1 MRIGETDA
9 AWIAGF
15 ADGEANVGLYR
26 RKGTQ
31 AFMPQ
36 FQINQ
41 TEQGPI
47 DKLTRLVGG
56 YVQKRSPKGNRKDYF
71 IWTMRREEMREFIPQ
86 ILPYLTCKRR
96 QAEICLEYLEIS
108 QQTKNGHWNQEDLSR
123 LESLHE
129 ETLRLNR
136 RGRCVLV

>member
-1 MRIGETDA
+1 MRIRPEEA

-26 RKGTQ
+26 RKGTE

-56 YVQKRSPKGNRKDYF
+56 CVQKRSPGGNRKDYF
-71 IWTMRREEMREFIPQ
+71 IWTMRREEMRNFIPQ
-86 ILPYLTCKRR
+86 ILPYLTCKKR
-96 QAEICLEYLEIS
+96 QAEICLGYLEVS
-108 QQTKNGHWNQEDLSR
+108 QRTKNGHWSPEDLTH

-129 ETLRLNR
+129 ETLKLNR
-136 RGRCVLV
+136 RGR